1 MSTSLVMTVERVKNI
16 LSQNGQVIVSEGRN
30 KNNQATVL
38 TVGNG
43 CIINCWDSGKVNT
56 QGKNTVEIDQLLT
69 GKIATPTLNKK
80 VFVVYGHD
88 NNARTQLEAML
99 RRWDLE
105 PLIIDQLASK
115 GQTIIEKLEEY
126 TGQANFGIV
135 LATPDDVGYAKD
147 REDDKKFRARQNVVL
162 ELGMLLAKIGR
173 SKVAILLSQADKM
186 ERPSDI
192 DGLIYI
198 PFSNNVEEG
207 KVSLA
212 KELKRNGYTI
222 DIENLG
228 FGLSYAVEESSCFH
242 LPKIPL
248 NKQL

>member
-1 MSTSLVMTVERVKNI
+1 
-16 LSQNGQVIVSEGRN
+16 
-30 KNNQATVL
+30 
-38 TVGNG
+38 
-43 CIINCWDSGKVNT
+43 
-56 QGKNTVEIDQLLT
+56 
-69 GKIATPTLNKK
+69 
-80 VFVVYGHD
+80 
-88 NNARTQLEAML
+88 ML
-99 RRWDLE
+99 
-105 PLIIDQLASK
+105 
-115 GQTIIEKLEEY
+115 Y

-147 REDDKKFRARQNVVL
+147 HEDDKKFRARQNVVL

-186 ERPSDI
+186 EKPSDI

-222 DIENLG
+222 DIENL
-228 FGLSYAVEESSCFH
+228 
-242 LPKIPL
+242 
-248 NKQL
+248 